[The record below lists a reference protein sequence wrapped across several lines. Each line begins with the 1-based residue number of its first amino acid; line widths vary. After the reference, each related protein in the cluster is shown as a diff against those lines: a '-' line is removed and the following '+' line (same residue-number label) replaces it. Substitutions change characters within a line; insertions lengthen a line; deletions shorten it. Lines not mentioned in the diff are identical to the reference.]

1 MKSFDI
7 VLNNSKKQII
17 AQRVSLYESQKH
29 LVIDALKNIYMIDGE
44 MKALPILKKKEM
56 AKKVLE
62 YWSPRTGIK
71 PEGIALLKEN
81 VITLNENSKSSDI
94 KKFIQ
99 METRKNVNEIA
110 DAFKTGRSKLVIE
123 SFKKTIEK
131 KVKKALLAESI
142 RNVVWD
148 IVADKIKKG

>member
-56 AKKVLE
+56 AKKVTE
-62 YWSPRTGIK
+62 R
-71 PEGIALLKEN
+71 
-81 VITLNENSKSSDI
+81 
-94 KKFIQ
+94 Q
-99 METRKNVNEIA
+99 
-110 DAFKTGRSKLVIE
+110 
-123 SFKKTIEK
+123 
-131 KVKKALLAESI
+131 LAS
-142 RNVVWD
+142 
-148 IVADKIKKG
+148 